1 MSKFRAWL
9 FDLTVAIGQIDED
22 LSGELDRLVK
32 LDEGDKWKPD
42 DDLRLTRELYEKYK
56 G

>member
-9 FDLTVAIGQIDED
+9 FDLSVAIGQIDKG
-22 LSGELDRLVK
+22 LAVELDRLVK
-32 LDEGDKWKPD
+32 LEEEDKGRPQ
-42 DDLRLTRELYEKYK
+42 L